1 MDLMR
6 PHAAAIEEKVS
17 SGCFFL
23 SAGVTRVRSGDGA
36 VGWELEGRQE
46 AGMKSRIHPQHCIR
60 SFTQCLPS
68 AYHTPGSGTIHT
80 KLGLLANSPYVQTH
94 SSSIHVCTGVKA
106 YTLMFTCTY
115 THKSKSKSFQK
126 VKGASMC
133 GKKAKQRADTADRL
147 FHPRSLRLYTH
158 LLHRPA
164 RISLVLGAA
173 LTTWAQQ
180 TLGSSSFC

>member
-17 SGCFFL
+17 SGCFVL

-46 AGMKSRIHPQHCIR
+46 AGMKNRIHPQQCIR

-80 KLGLLANSPYVQTH
+80 KLGLLVNSPYVQTH

-106 YTLMFTCTY
+106 YTLMFMCTY
-115 THKSKSKSFQK
+115 THKSKIKSFQK
-126 VKGASMC
+126 SKRSKHVWQE
-133 GKKAKQRADTADRL
+133 AKVELIQLTGYSTPVPYDSTPTSCIDQPGLAL
-147 FHPRSLRLYTH
+147 CW
-158 LLHRPA
+158 
-164 RISLVLGAA
+164 VLP
-173 LTTWAQQ
+173 
-180 TLGSSSFC
+180 